1 MSQYDYIKEITRFA
15 LQSDEKRLKEKVQGL
30 IDYSKKINKHNFAL
44 ELQSIL
50 KESWKKQAV
59 NGGVVS
65 HSSIPE
71 SIPIDDHSLK
81 ELILEK
87 LSSNYSFSDLIC
99 DDDVAENLRLFVKE
113 QQSFEYL
120 KKFDLP
126 VSNKVFL
133 HGPSGCGKTLA
144 AYVLAGE
151 LNRPMYVVN
160 VGAIVSSKLGETSK
174 HLSKLFQKA
183 ARNECVLF
191 FDEFDTLGKLRDFNQ
206 DHAEM
211 KRVVNTFLQLFDYLP
226 QNVVLIAATNH
237 SHMIDSALIRR
248 FDVKLELPLPDKIQ
262 TKELIDK
269 TLEAGPFSLDRKS
282 RLNQIIKKTEGL
294 SYYSI
299 QRTLIRAIK
308 NSLFDIEKNTTQL
321 KPIIDTDFWIK
332 TIEDEKK
339 QQSLIS

>member
-1 MSQYDYIKEITRFA
+1 MSQFSYIKEITRYA
-15 LQSDEKRLKEKVQGL
+15 LLSDEERLKEQVQGL
-30 IDYSKKINKHNFAL
+30 IEYSRKINKHHFAL

-50 KESWKKQAV
+50 KESWQKQAV
-59 NGGVVS
+59 NSGATFHNRITEAVS
-65 HSSIPE
+65 IE
-71 SIPIDDHSLK
+71 DQSLRD
-81 ELILEK
+81 LILEK
-87 LSSNYSFSDLIC
+87 LNSNYAFKDLIC
-99 DDDVAENLRLFVKE
+99 DSSVLEALQLFVKE
-113 QQSFEYL
+113 QQSFDYL
-120 KKFDLP
+120 RKFELP

-174 HLSKLFQKA
+174 NLSKLFQKA

-191 FDEFDTLGKLRDFNQ
+191 FDEFDTLGKLRDAAH

-237 SHMIDSALIRR
+237 SHVIDSALIRR
-248 FDVKLELPLPDKIQ
+248 FDLKLELNLPDRRQIK
-262 TKELIDK
+262 KLIDK
-269 TLEAGPFSLDRKS
+269 TLKAGPFTLD
-282 RLNQIIKKTEGL
+282 NNIKLESVIDQATGL

-308 NSLFDIEKNTTQL
+308 NSLFDLENKTTQL
-321 KPIIDTDFWIK
+321 RPVINMAFWVQS
-332 TIEDEKK
+332 IEAEKK
-339 QQSLIS
+339 QQGIDP

>member
-1 MSQYDYIKEITRFA
+1 MSHYDYIKEITRYA
-15 LQSDEKRLKEKVQGL
+15 LQSDDKRLKEKVRGL

-50 KESWKKQAV
+50 KENWHKQAV
-59 NGGVVS
+59 NSGPAFHNRITEAVPV
-65 HSSIPE
+65 E
-71 SIPIDDHSLK
+71 DQSLRD
-81 ELILEK
+81 LILEK
-87 LSSNYSFSDLIC
+87 LSSGYSFDDLIC
-99 DDDVAENLRLFVKE
+99 DDSVRESLELFVKE
-113 QQSFEYL
+113 QESFEYL
-120 KKFDLP
+120 KKYELP

-133 HGPSGCGKTLA
+133 HGPSGCGKTLT

-174 HLSKLFQKA
+174 NLSKLFQKA
-183 ARNECVLF
+183 ARNECILF
-191 FDEFDTLGKLRDFNQ
+191 FDEFDTLGKLRDATQ

-226 QNVVLIAATNH
+226 QHVVLIAATNH

-248 FDVKLELPLPDKIQ
+248 FDLKLEFGLPDQDQVK
-262 TKELIDK
+262 KLIDK
-269 TLEAGPFSLDRKS
+269 TLQAGPFKLNNKNELDS
-282 RLNQIIKKTEGL
+282 IIKRTEGL

-308 NSLFDIEKNTTQL
+308 NSLFDLEKKTTHL
-321 KPIIDTDFWIK
+321 KPIINTEFWIQS
-332 TIEDEKK
+332 IEEEKK
-339 QQSLIS
+339 QQGIDP

>member
-1 MSQYDYIKEITRFA
+1 MSQYDYIKEITRSA

-50 KESWKKQAV
+50 KESWQKQAV
-59 NGGVVS
+59 NSGVIS
-65 HSSIPE
+65 HSRIPE
-71 SIPIDDHSLK
+71 SIPIDDQSLK
-81 ELILEK
+81 DLILEK
-87 LSSNYSFSDLIC
+87 LSSSYSFDDLIC
-99 DDDVAENLRLFVKE
+99 DNHVADNLRLFVKE
-113 QQSFEYL
+113 QQSYEYL

-151 LNRPMYVVN
+151 LDRPMYVVN

-183 ARNECVLF
+183 TRNECVLF
-191 FDEFDTLGKLRDFNQ
+191 FDEFDTLGKLRDTNQ

-248 FDVKLELPLPDKIQ
+248 FDVKLELPLPDKNQ
-262 TKELIDK
+262 TKELINK

-294 SYYSI
+294 SYYSV

-321 KPIIDTDFWIK
+321 NPIIDTLFWIK

>member
-50 KESWKKQAV
+50 KESWQKQAV
-59 NGGVVS
+59 NSGMVS
-65 HSSIPE
+65 HSKVRE
-71 SIPIDDHSLK
+71 SIPIDDRSLK
-81 ELILEK
+81 DLILEK
-87 LSSNYSFSDLIC
+87 LSSNYSFNDLIC
-99 DDDVAENLRLFVKE
+99 DDHVAENLRLFVKE

-174 HLSKLFQKA
+174 QLSSLFQKA
-183 ARNECVLF
+183 TRNECVLF
-191 FDEFDTLGKLRDFNQ
+191 FDEFDTLGKLRDTNQ

-248 FDVKLELPLPDKIQ
+248 FDVKLELPLPDKNQ

-269 TLEAGPFSLDRKS
+269 TLESGPFSLDRKS

>member
-15 LQSDEKRLKEKVQGL
+15 LLNDDKRLKDKVQGL
-30 IDYSKKINKHNFAL
+30 IDYSKKVNKHNFAL

-50 KESWKKQAV
+50 KESWQKQAV
-59 NGGVVS
+59 NAGPVFQNR
-65 HSSIPE
+65 ITE
-71 SIPIDDHSLK
+71 SVPVDDQSLK
-81 ELILEK
+81 DFILEK
-87 LSSNYSFSDLIC
+87 LSSQYDFGDLIC
-99 DDDVAENLRLFVKE
+99 EKHVQETLKLFVKE
-113 QQSFEYL
+113 QESFEYL
-120 KKFDLP
+120 KKFELP

-151 LNRPMYVVN
+151 LDRPMYVVN

-174 HLSKLFQKA
+174 NLSKLFQKA
-183 ARNECVLF
+183 SRNECILF
-191 FDEFDTLGKLRDFNQ
+191 FDEFDTLGKLRDTNQ

-248 FDVKLELPLPDKIQ
+248 FDVKLKLNLPNPDYIKQ
-262 TKELIDK
+262 LIDK
-269 TLEAGPFSLDRKS
+269 TLNAGPFSLDDETK
-282 RLNQIIKKTEGL
+282 LDDIIHTAQGL

-299 QRTLIRAIK
+299 QRTLIGAIK
-308 NSLFDIEKNTTQL
+308 SSLFDLDKKTTQL
-321 KPIIDTDFWIK
+321 NPVINTNFWINA
-332 TIEDEKK
+332 IEEEKK
-339 QQSLIS
+339 QQSI

>member
-1 MSQYDYIKEITRFA
+1 MSQFDYIKEITRFA
-15 LQSDEKRLKEKVQGL
+15 LQSDEKRLKEEVQGL

-50 KESWKKQAV
+50 KESWQKKAV
-59 NGGVVS
+59 NGGTVS
-65 HSSIPE
+65 QNRIFE
-71 SIPIDDHSLK
+71 SYPVDDQSLK
-81 ELILEK
+81 DLILEK
-87 LSSNYSFSDLIC
+87 LNSNYSFSDLIS
-99 DDDVAENLRLFVKE
+99 DNNVAENLRMFVKE

-120 KKFDLP
+120 KNFNLP

-174 HLSKLFQKA
+174 QLSNLFQKA
-183 ARNECVLF
+183 TRNECILF
-191 FDEFDTLGKLRDFNQ
+191 FDEFDTLGKLRDSNQ

-248 FDVKLELPLPDKIQ
+248 FDIKLKLHLPNKNQVKQ
-262 TKELIDK
+262 LINK
-269 TLEAGPFSLDRKS
+269 TLQSGPFSLDKKDN
-282 RLNQIIKKTEGL
+282 LIKIISNSEGL
-294 SYYSI
+294 SYYSV
-299 QRTLIRAIK
+299 QRTLFRAIK
-308 NSLFDIEKNTTQL
+308 NSLFDLDKKTTQL
-321 KPIIDTDFWIK
+321 KPIIDTEFWLKAIQ
-332 TIEDEKK
+332 DEK
-339 QQSLIS
+339 QQQNLES

>member
-1 MSQYDYIKEITRFA
+1 MSQYDYIKEITRYA

-50 KESWKKQAV
+50 KESWQKQAV
-59 NGGVVS
+59 NSGSVS
-65 HSSIPE
+65 HSVIPK
-71 SIPIDDHSLK
+71 SIPIDDQSLK
-81 ELILEK
+81 DLILEK
-87 LSSNYSFSDLIC
+87 LSSSYSFDDLIC
-99 DDDVAENLRLFVKE
+99 DDHVAEHLRLFVKE
-113 QQSFEYL
+113 QQSYEYL
-120 KKFDLP
+120 KKFELP

-174 HLSKLFQKA
+174 QLSSLFQKA
-183 ARNECVLF
+183 TRNECILF
-191 FDEFDTLGKLRDFNQ
+191 FDEFDTLGKLRDTSQ

-248 FDVKLELPLPDKIQ
+248 FDVKLELQLPDKGQI
-262 TKELIDK
+262 KELISK
-269 TLEAGPFSLDRKS
+269 TLEAGPFSLDKKS
-282 RLNQIIKKTEGL
+282 HLNKIIKLSEGL

-299 QRTLIRAIK
+299 QRTLFRAIK
-308 NSLFDIEKNTTQL
+308 NSLFDLEKKTTHL
-321 KPIIDTDFWIK
+321 KPVIDTEFLLK
-332 TIEDEKK
+332 AIENEK
-339 QQSLIS
+339 QQQNLEI